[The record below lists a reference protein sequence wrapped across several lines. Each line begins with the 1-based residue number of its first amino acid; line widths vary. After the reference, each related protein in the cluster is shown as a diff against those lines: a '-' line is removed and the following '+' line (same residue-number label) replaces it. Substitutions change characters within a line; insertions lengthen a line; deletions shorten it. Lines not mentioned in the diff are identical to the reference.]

1 MTVWTKKLTSLR
13 CLAGSRYQSLYRQIS
28 ENQHKNLV
36 GLAHELHNQDREKY
50 NEFKPFSNPQFDLKN
65 DKKQLRDWI
74 EIHDTTI
81 NFGSP
86 ELSDHTSG
94 FIYMSVSMYEDKS
107 SIALRIADQVSDFD
121 DDELLIA
128 LEQCQRWSNETVSE
142 SYTLQTIVK
151 NLDKECSKRLT
162 ASMGLSQGLRLAFLT
177 AQILPQMKE
186 SKLLAKYVTEERM
199 ICHDDLVKYLLIL
212 GFHGPLD
219 MEKRDSYAN
228 LFHRSSIDFESY
240 SPTELAVIYSGL
252 RCLVGNNGDSNS
264 ALMTLGDRIK
274 RKFGFR
280 FN

>member
-1 MTVWTKKLTSLR
+1 
-13 CLAGSRYQSLYRQIS
+13 
-28 ENQHKNLV
+28 
-36 GLAHELHNQDREKY
+36 
-50 NEFKPFSNPQFDLKN
+50 
-65 DKKQLRDWI
+65 
-74 EIHDTTI
+74 
-81 NFGSP
+81 
-86 ELSDHTSG
+86 
-94 FIYMSVSMYEDKS
+94 MYEDKS

-128 LEQCQRWSNETVSE
+128 LEQCQRWSNQTVSE

-151 NLDKECSKRLT
+151 NLDKESSKRLT

-228 LFHRSSIDFESY
+228 LFRRSSIDFESY

-280 FN
+280 FI